1 MEFAMRDKIR
11 RILPGVILFAFLMV
25 GLASFN
31 LVNAKIHNFHLI
43 QNGFVKA
50 ATIPIK
56 QDFDKGEK
64 FSVEFELE
72 SSFEEIPMRIVPDDC
87 VDSIVVNGRRK
98 SLAGIDGLCSFT
110 KGFDFSAEPGFYH
123 VYLHNNGGAG
133 GFEVVLKNVFI
144 QKILY
149 AVNTLLLL
157 ALLGWLICKFK
168 ILPFH
173 LMLMLLVAVGLHCA
187 YTYNTNYMTRSYDTE
202 GHVAYVKYIAEN
214 HSIPNDEECW
224 SCYHPPIYYVAGAFV
239 WTLTSQL
246 GLVETRALQWFSF
259 SLSIILMIVGVKILM
274 LLLNGAP
281 LVLASSLWLFWP
293 VLFMIS
299 PRVGNDQLFFLA
311 HVLCLWWCLKYI
323 LNKDGRCMILAGFM
337 VALSFWTKN
346 TGAVTALVFISAF
359 VLGYFPRQSL
369 KPSKSEMTAIVVF
382 IAFTFSVVLDKLFL
396 DSALV
401 GNLNSLNS
409 LMRVN
414 SDVQNI
420 LFFDIK
426 EFLTIPYT
434 SGWHDEGGRQYM
446 LNYLAKTSMFG
457 ETVLDDSVAGRN
469 LAASMSFLLL
479 GIVITAFV
487 GFLKTK
493 ISKAYLLLVLQAVY
507 FFIALAAL
515 RIKAP
520 YGCSSDFRYVV
531 PVLLSFVPFVGLG
544 TFCKEGT
551 LGWKC
556 TGVVFSVLF
565 VICTIWLMMLL

>member
-1 MEFAMRDKIR
+1 MRDKIR
-11 RILPGVILFAFLMV
+11 RILPGVILFAFLIAGV
-25 GLASFN
+25 VEHN
-31 LVNAKIHNFHLI
+31 LLDVKIHNFHLI

-50 ATIPIK
+50 AVIPIK
-56 QDFDKGEK
+56 QDFDKGEA

-72 SSFEEIPMRIVPDDC
+72 SSFEEIPMHIVPDDC
-87 VDSIVVNGRRK
+87 VDSIVVNGRKK

-110 KGFDFSAEPGFYH
+110 KGFDFAAEPGFYH
-123 VYLHNNGGAG
+123 VYLRNNGGAG
-133 GFEVVLKNVFI
+133 GFDLMLKNTSG

-149 AVNTLLLL
+149 VVNSLLLL
-157 ALLGWLICKFK
+157 ALLGWLIYKFR
-168 ILPFH
+168 ILPFR
-173 LMLMLLVAVGLHCA
+173 LMLMFLVAVGLHCA
-187 YTYNTNYMTRSYDTE
+187 YTYDTNYMTRSYDTD

-214 HSIPNDEECW
+214 HSIPKDDECW
-224 SCYHPPIYYVAGAFV
+224 SCYHPPVYYVAGASV
-239 WTLTSQL
+239 WTLATQL
-246 GLVETRALQWFSF
+246 DLVETRALQWLSF
-259 SLSIILMIVGVKILM
+259 VFSIILMIVGVKILM

-299 PRVGNDQLFFLA
+299 PRVGNDQLFFLT

-346 TGAVTALVFISAF
+346 TGTVTALIFVSAF

-369 KPSKSEMTAIVVF
+369 KPGKSEIAAFAVF
-382 IAFTFSVVLDKLFL
+382 AVFVFCVVLDKFFFE
-396 DSALV
+396 SALV

-409 LMRVN
+409 SMRVKSN
-414 SDVQNI
+414 VQNI

-434 SGWHDEGGRQYM
+434 SGWYDEGGRQYM

-457 ETVLDDSVAGRN
+457 ETILDDSVAGKN
-469 LAASMSFLLL
+469 LAVSMSFLFL
-479 GIVITAFV
+479 GIVAAAFV

-493 ISKAYLLLVLQAVY
+493 INKAYLLLVLQAVY
-507 FFIALAAL
+507 FFVALTTL
-515 RIKAP
+515 RVKAP

-531 PVLLSFVPFVGLG
+531 PALLSFVTFAGLG
-544 TFCKEGT
+544 VFRKEVS